1 MIRTSSA
8 AAVIGL
14 GLIAPGA
21 GVASASPV
29 GPVPTFTFTSHLEAL
44 LPAAGKL
51 TRITGADSPMQVLAS
66 ESDFTEG
73 TANVAPAECAA
84 AFEPARRA
92 AYAGTGW
99 TGVSTQVV
107 ADDTPRAAGHVVV
120 QSAVSFADRNAAMEV
135 LNAAA
140 RTWVRCG
147 GATVGYTTSAGDVR
161 RWQLGKPA
169 LRRDRTVLVQL
180 QTSRAGSCER
190 AMTTADLGG
199 GALVADVMACDFSG
213 GNPDGQA
220 EAIAAAITTNAERA
234 S

>member
-1 MIRTSSA
+1 MIRTSAA

-14 GLIAPGA
+14 GAIASAA
-21 GVASASPV
+21 GVASASPA

-66 ESDFTEG
+66 EADLVEG

-84 AFEPARRA
+84 AFEPARRG
-92 AYAGTGW
+92 AYADTGW
-99 TGVSTQVV
+99 TGASMQVV
-107 ADDTPRAAGHVVV
+107 ADDTPSAAGHVVV
-120 QSAVSFADRNAAMEV
+120 QAVVGFADRNAAMEV

-147 GATVGYTTSAGDVR
+147 GETVGYTTGSGDVR

-169 LRRDRTVLVQL
+169 LRRDKTVLVQL

-199 GALVADVMACDFSG
+199 AALVADVMACDFGG

-220 EAIAAAITTNAERA
+220 EAIAAAITANAERA
-234 S
+234 

>member
-1 MIRTSSA
+1 MIRTSAA
-8 AAVIGL
+8 AAVVGL
-14 GLIAPGA
+14 GLIASGT
-21 GVASASPV
+21 GVASASPA
-29 GPVPTFTFTSHLEAL
+29 GTVPTFTFTSHLESL
-44 LPAAGKL
+44 LPAASRL

-66 ESDFTEG
+66 EADLGEG

-84 AFEPARRA
+84 AFEPGRRA
-92 AYAGTGW
+92 AYADTGW
-99 TGVSTQVV
+99 TGVSMQVV

-120 QSAVSFADRNAAMEV
+120 QAVVSFADRNAAMEV

-147 GATVGYTTSAGDVR
+147 GETVGYTTSSGDVR
-161 RWQLGKPA
+161 RWQLGTPE
-169 LRRDRTVLVQL
+169 LRRDKTMLVQL
-180 QTSRAGSCER
+180 QTSRSGSCER

-199 GALVADVMACDFSG
+199 AAIVADVMACDFG
-213 GNPDGQA
+213 GANPDGQG